1 MPHAVLLRFRWWLA
15 ALVVLAAVFAG
26 VVVPRVQ
33 VQTDLLDLLP
43 RSRAEGALADRL
55 TQFAAAN
62 ARKVLF
68 LVGHPAPDVASVAA
82 SAFADSLARSGA
94 FSNVRVHWGGE
105 AEAAAELYR
114 QHRFTLLPESARALL
129 SAGRPE
135 ELERSALTALY
146 SPLAF
151 ARPDVSDDPLG
162 LGAGFL
168 LEQLPSA
175 GAAQLEGDQLV
186 VRDPDRAYILILAET
201 IASPFGVD
209 VQQHAHAAIDA
220 ARERADAATRDRAR
234 TAERVQIL
242 MSGALPHATAA
253 TESARREVTV
263 FSTIGTVAVL
273 TLLLGLFRSWRAPV
287 LGLLALGAGACAGIT
302 VTHLVF
308 GEVHLIALVF
318 GSSLIGVAIDYAMH
332 FLSDQFRHADWSPV
346 EALDH
351 VAAPILMGMAATLVG
366 FGGLLLLPFP
376 GLRQMAVIALAG
388 LPVACGTVL
397 CLYPA
402 LAPRRAARLP
412 GWCAGIL
419 ARFDAA
425 SASLRLSPRMLLALI
440 PLLVLLVLG
449 GARVVF
455 QDDVRALQA
464 RFAKPVEEE
473 RRIRELLRDTT
484 ETAVF
489 VISAA
494 DSETVLQSEERLT
507 RELDELVATGQLGN
521 YRAVSRSLPSASRQR
536 ADHEALKRYV
546 YSADGVLPRVM
557 RQIGFDRAA
566 IEGEVARFP
575 AEAQPLT
582 PAQWRAHR
590 ASAPW
595 RQAWLGERDGVY
607 ASIVSLGGAR
617 DLAELRALG
626 ERLPNVRFIDRVRE
640 ISTTL
645 EQNRRAVA
653 WLLAGAYAALAI
665 ILSLAFGPRA
675 AARLLVPPVAA
686 TAIALSALGWLGI
699 PVTLFTVLA
708 LLLMLAMGVDYAIF
722 LREARAERRTALLAV
737 SLSALT
743 TMLSFGLLAF
753 STTPFIRAI
762 GITLAIGI
770 GACWLLAA
778 TTAPAPEKAA

>member
-1 MPHAVLLRFRWWLA
+1 MPSAVVLRFRSWLA
-15 ALVVLAAVFAG
+15 ALFVLAAVFAG
-26 VVVPRVQ
+26 LVVPQVQ

-43 RSRAEGALADRL
+43 RSRVEGALADRL
-55 TQFAAAN
+55 TQFATIN

-68 LVGHPAPDVASVAA
+68 LIGHSAPEVASEAA

-94 FSNVRVHWGGE
+94 FSNVRVHWGGD

-114 QHRFTLLPESARALL
+114 QHRFTLLPESARAPLT
-129 SAGRPE
+129 AGQPE
-135 ELERSALTALY
+135 GLERGALAALF

-186 VRDPDRAYILILAET
+186 VRDPDRAYVLILAET
-201 IASPFGVD
+201 VASPFGVET
-209 VQQHAHAAIDA
+209 QQHAREAIAAA
-220 ARERADAATRDRAR
+220 HQRADAA
-234 TAERVQIL
+234 VQGHVPTDAPL
-242 MSGALPHATAA
+242 EVLVSGALPHAAAA
-253 TESARREVTV
+253 TESARHEVTV

-302 VTHLVF
+302 ATHFVF

-332 FLSDQFRHADWSPV
+332 FLSDQFRRADWSPV

-397 CLYPA
+397 CLYPV
-402 LAPRRAARLP
+402 LATRRAARLP
-412 GWCAGIL
+412 GWCERIL
-419 ARFDAA
+419 ARFDEAT
-425 SASLRLSPRMLLALI
+425 ASLRLSPRTLLVLI
-440 PLLVLLVLG
+440 PLLALVALG
-449 GARVVF
+449 TARVVF

-464 RFAKPVEEE
+464 RFAKPVEDE
-473 RRIRELLRDTT
+473 RRVRELLRYTT

-489 VISAA
+489 VVSAA

-507 RELDELVATGQLGN
+507 RELDGLIATGRLGS
-521 YRAVSRSLPSASRQR
+521 YRAVSRSLPSAARQR
-536 ADHEALKRYV
+536 ADHELLRRYV
-546 YSADGVLPRVM
+546 YAPDGVLPRVM
-557 RQIGFDRAA
+557 RKIGFDAAA
-566 IEGEVARFP
+566 IDAELARFP

-590 ASAPW
+590 ASSPW

-626 ERLPNVRFIDRVRE
+626 ERLPDVSFVDRVRE

-653 WLLAGAYAALAI
+653 WLLAGAYGALAI
-665 ILSLAFGPRA
+665 ILSFAFGPRA
-675 AARLLVPPVAA
+675 AGRLLVPPVAA

-737 SLSALT
+737 SLSAFT

-778 TTAPAPEKAA
+778 STAPAPERAA